1 MQRIAKQI
9 YEYGVLALDRGNYDA
24 AINYFL
30 TVLDEQED
38 WTCRWQ
44 LVLAYQKAKNT
55 NSARHQL
62 VYLSE
67 RCPDT
72 DLRRYAQMLLKKMC
86 SQESSLDKSAAP
98 PWLEILRAQVE
109 KGPDCLTLLG
119 TN

>member
-24 AINYFL
+24 AIGYFL
-30 TVLDEQED
+30 TVLNEEED

-44 LVLAYQKAKNT
+44 LVLAYQKARNL
-55 NSARHQL
+55 NAARHQL

-72 DLRRYAQMLLKKMC
+72 DLRRFSQMVLKTMC
-86 SQESSLDKSAAP
+86 SQEVSPEKSAAP

-109 KGPDCLTLLG
+109 KTPLVSA
-119 TN
+119 N